1 MDSQKINQKN
11 LEDLISG
18 IAYQHRD
25 DNDPTTVIENGKF
38 SSESIKE
45 LEQELWESYLTK
57 KEAGKFE
64 GKGEDYI
71 AKALHNRAND
81 HWRKKKKY
89 TDVIRSLESAV
100 KYSTD
105 QQFLDILSDDYEN
118 FDQIKDSKDIQLIPA
133 GIPFQQLKYYMGPYL
148 AKPNFPENYKDKIW
162 LSDRVSSER
171 IRNFKWPENYDTSKN
186 NEKLDLEGI
195 RELERTIGLNAN
207 YKSIKMYEEMGV
219 CKPLTVKN
227 LFWHYLE
234 KFSKQAHTDWNIANR
249 FTYYGAMK
257 EFCNI
262 YKYNNWSNLKTY
274 SSEYRKKTNI
284 QAEYYY
290 IDEIIR
296 VIDLLYER
304 DEKGTLTNICKEL
317 GVKNTNSKVMF
328 YLSYQILAQNIKY
341 EYDKEL
347 KAGIYIPYSL

>member
-1 MDSQKINQKN
+1 MDSQKMNQKK
-11 LEDLISG
+11 LEKLISV
-18 IAYQHRD
+18 IAFEHK
-25 DNDPTTVIENGKF
+25 DNKDPV
-38 SSESIKE
+38 ESVKDLKQDLWLFYITKE
-45 LEQELWESYLTK
+45 Q
-57 KEAGKFE
+57 AGKFE
-64 GKGEDYI
+64 GKEEGYI
-71 AKALHNRAND
+71 VKALYNHAKDLCRK
-81 HWRKKKKY
+81 RKKQIDISQSLKLASKPKY
-89 TDVIRSLESAV
+89 L
-100 KYSTD
+100 TD
-105 QQFLDILSDDYEN
+105 QRILDKLSDDHEN
-118 FDQIKDSKDIQLIPA
+118 LDPIKENEDTQLIPP
-133 GIPFQQLKYYMGPYL
+133 GVPFQKLKYYMGPYL

-186 NEKLDLEGI
+186 NEKLDIEGI
-195 RELERTIGLNAN
+195 RELERTIGAN
-207 YKSIKMYEEMGV
+207 FSYRSIKMYEEMGV

-262 YKYNNWSNLKTY
+262 YKYNKWSSLKTY
-274 SSEYRKKTNI
+274 SSEYKKKTNI

-290 IDEIIR
+290 IDEIYR

-317 GVKNTNSKVMF
+317 GVKNTNGKVMF
-328 YLSYQILAQNIKY
+328 YLSYQILSQNIKY
-341 EYDKEL
+341 KYDEEL